1 MVCVDIIAV
10 ATSEEVNLVEE
21 DASEERLNSST
32 SVDGSDFEQ
41 KDKADVEGTENEAE
55 DVATSLSKETRGNL
69 CLKAEPAQSTDIT
82 MHPVLVAEWG
92 KWMCKDLYE
101 GDKEEDKKC
110 EEEESKLREEI
121 MKKFPRKRILHVE
134 SLKLNPEILAYM
146 SGTAKSR
153 DKHFVS
159 SQNVLGSVI
168 VGQGYLPISGTRGK

>member
-1 MVCVDIIAV
+1 M
-10 ATSEEVNLVEE
+10 EE

-41 KDKADVEGTENEAE
+41 KNKADVEGTENEAE

-69 CLKAEPAQSTDIT
+69 CLKAEPVQSTDIT
-82 MHPVLVAEWG
+82 LHPVLVAEWG

-121 MKKFPRKRILHVE
+121 MKKIPRKRILHE
-134 SLKLNPEILAYM
+134 KALNSIQR
-146 SGTAKSR
+146 S
-153 DKHFVS
+153 
-159 SQNVLGSVI
+159 
-168 VGQGYLPISGTRGK
+168 